1 MSADAIDLD
10 KLKATIDAKW
20 EANQATLQR
29 SLQRGMITW
38 HRRKDGM
45 FEVKL
50 KPDL

>member
-1 MSADAIDLD
+1 MTANAIELD

-20 EANQATLQR
+20 EANQATLER
-29 SLQRGMITW
+29 SLQQGVITW
-38 HRRKDGM
+38 RRRRDGR